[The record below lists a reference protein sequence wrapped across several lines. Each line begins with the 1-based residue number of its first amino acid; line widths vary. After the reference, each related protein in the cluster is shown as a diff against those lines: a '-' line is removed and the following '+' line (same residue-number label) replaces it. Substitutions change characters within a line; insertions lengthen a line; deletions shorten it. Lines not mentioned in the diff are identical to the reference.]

1 MKIRTIFFSSF
12 ILILFL
18 SVTSFAQDKDMM
30 KNDKMSHNDKMMRND
45 KTMHSST
52 MISTDKMG
60 VAING
65 YDPVSYF
72 TDGKA
77 EMGNKMYSYKWM
89 DAKWYFNNQDNMK
102 MFKDNP
108 EKYAPAFGGYCA
120 YAVSKGK
127 LVSCDPDAWTIHDGK
142 LYLNHNKDVKKLFK
156 NDLESDIKAANMKW
170 SKMNMKEGKMQDK
183 MMDKKSDKN

>member
-18 SVTSFAQDKDMM
+18 SVMSFAQDNNTM
-30 KNDKMSHNDKMMRND
+30 KND
-45 KTMHSST
+45 KTMHSEKMMKNDNMMQSN
-52 MISTDKMG
+52 MMVSTDKMG
-60 VAING
+60 VAIDG
-65 YDPVSYF
+65 YDPVAYF

-89 DAKWYFNNQDNMK
+89 DAEWYFNNLENMK
-102 MFKDNP
+102 MFQENP
-108 EKYAPAFGGYCA
+108 EKYAPAYGGYCA
-120 YAVSKGK
+120 YAVGKGK

-156 NDLESDIKAANMKW
+156 NDLESDIKAADMEW

-183 MMDKKSDKN
+183 MIDKKSDKN